1 MVKAAAPGYS
11 QTLGLSM
18 MYTAVT
24 VVKNNKT
31 LALVRVALPL
41 QQVSA
46 NVANLQR
53 ILIAVTLLVTVLA
66 VLLAVLIA
74 GRITRPV
81 RELTQSAWQ
90 LASSKPAD
98 QPIPSSKDEISQLA
112 QVFNYHVSSPKWSD
126 QRS

>member
-1 MVKAAAPGYS
+1 
-11 QTLGLSM
+11 M

-24 VVKNNKT
+24 VVNNNKI
-31 LALVRVALPL
+31 LGLVRVALPL

-53 ILIAVTLLVTVLA
+53 ILIAGTLLVTVLA
-66 VLLAVLIA
+66 VLLAILIA

-90 LASSKPAD
+90 TGLQQTS
-98 QPIPSSKDEISQLA
+98 
-112 QVFNYHVSSPKWSD
+112 
-126 QRS
+126 RSTNSVQ